1 MLDINN
7 LSKEVFTWAKSVGW
21 WDDMNRCPFQTLQLF
36 STEVAE
42 ATEGERKNLMDDKLP
57 HRPMGEVELADVVIR
72 AVDMGGRYNWLY
84 DVRSLPVTFDYGT
97 ETIGAMHLYLNRLIV
112 EFADLCLG
120 ENTSKFIEDN
130 PRLFTHVYT
139 DLINACYQIAEKQ
152 GYDLDG
158 AIVEKLEFNRTRA
171 DHKRENR
178 AKENGKEF

>member
-1 MLDINN
+1 MLDINK
-7 LSKEVFTWAKSVGW
+7 LSKEVFAWAKSVGW

-57 HRPMGEVELADVVIR
+57 NRPMGEVELADVVIR
-72 AVDMGGRYNWLY
+72 AVDMGGRYGWKY

-97 ETIGAMHLYLNRLIV
+97 QTIGAMHLMLNKLIIRL
-112 EFADLCLG
+112 ADTILLNGC
-120 ENTSKFIEDN
+120 ECSRYRFVPINDRYSQI
-130 PRLFTHVYT
+130 
-139 DLINACYQIAEKQ
+139 INACYQIAERQ

-178 AKENGKEF
+178 TKENGKEF